1 MDAWGA
7 AFAWRACRTGI
18 GPCGATL
25 LASLEGARP
34 TREALLAPALS
45 WYRTLSRS
53 KGTLA
58 SAGASRAAAGTGAF
72 VACNLPDDSSTRR
85 GLDLA
90 GRHQQVGSGPRDAG
104 LADAGVGHP
113 ST

>member
-58 SAGASRAAAGTGAF
+58 SAGALLLSREPCLVVF
-72 VACNLPDDSSTRR
+72 
-85 GLDLA
+85 
-90 GRHQQVGSGPRDAG
+90 
-104 LADAGVGHP
+104 P
-113 ST
+113 STKAAIDQCWRASLVLASPSSCHPAAST